1 MTNYEK
7 ICLKS
12 KELDAKK
19 QRVVLKYIDEL
30 SKNDTDTDNSEP
42 SEQLAEPEPLKP
54 CPHCHTDN
62 VKKAGFERG
71 KQRFQCKDCLKHYVT
86 TTGTIMENS
95 HYGADVWEAVTA
107 DTLAENVSLDK
118 TAEKTGISHSTA
130 FNMRHKI
137 LLSLK
142 AEKEKEPT
150 KMGGISELDETY
162 VLECEKGKKFP
173 EDAPRKPRKH
183 GAVASKRGI
192 SDEQICIMT
201 GAQRGGAVYAE
212 TVNRAHPSIEE
223 IKSVFKGHIAP
234 GTVAFTDGLKGY
246 KCLETE
252 VDCVIESVPN
262 EVQKRTGTA
271 NLNNVNGFHSHIQ
284 SAYRHYRGVA
294 TKYLNRY
301 NALFQAVYKNGRPIS
316 ELVKSV
322 LAFDVTGS
330 LFTNL
335 SVQNSGLL
343 CI

>member
-19 QRVVLKYIDEL
+19 QRAVLKFINEL
-30 SKNDTDTDNSEP
+30 YKNDTDTDLSEP
-42 SEQLAEPEPLKP
+42 SERSPEPEHLKP

-71 KQRFQCKDCLKHYVT
+71 KQRFQCKVCGKHYVT

-95 HYGADVWEAVTA
+95 HYGAKVWETVAA
-107 DTLAENVSLDK
+107 DTLEENVSLDK
-118 TAEKTGISHSTA
+118 TAEKAGISHNTA

-137 LLSLK
+137 LLVLEAK
-142 AEKEKEPT
+142 KKKEPT
-150 KMGGISELDETY
+150 KISGISELDETY
-162 VLECEKGKKFP
+162 VLECEKGKKFD
-173 EDAPRKPRKH
+173 ENAPRKPRKH

-201 GAQRGGAVYAE
+201 GVQRGGAVYAE
-212 TVNRAHPSIEE
+212 TVNRAHPSNEE
-223 IKSVFKGHIAP
+223 IKLAFKEHIAP
-234 GTVAFTDGLKGY
+234 GTIAFTDGLKGY
-246 KCLETE
+246 KCLETA

-262 EVQKRTGTA
+262 DKQKTTGTV
-271 NLNNVNGFHSHIQ
+271 NLNNVNGFHSHIKDK
-284 SAYRHYRGVA
+284 YKHYRGVA

-301 NALFQAVYKNGRPIS
+301 NALFQTVYKNVKATS

-322 LAFDVTGS
+322 LSFEIGS
-330 LFTNL
+330 VAITNL
-335 SVQNSGLL
+335 SVQNGGLL
-343 CI
+343 IV